1 MINSFFFYFLVV
13 DMCWQ
18 ESQSVESVTMKKL
31 IDRVENDAI
40 DGKKISSFDN
50 FDQELD
56 VKIELFIGVIKI

>member
-1 MINSFFFYFLVV
+1 MINSFFYFLVV

-18 ESQSVESVTMKKL
+18 ESQSVESLTMKKL
-31 IDRVENDAI
+31 IDRVEDDAI

>member
-1 MINSFFFYFLVV
+1 MINLFFFFYFLVV

-50 FDQELD
+50 FD
-56 VKIELFIGVIKI
+56 

>member
-1 MINSFFFYFLVV
+1 
-13 DMCWQ
+13 MCWQ

-31 IDRVENDAI
+31 IDRVEDDAI

>member
-1 MINSFFFYFLVV
+1 MINFFFYFLVV